1 LRVSRVVVAAL
12 IALLVASPALAGPED
27 VASRISNEVMSP
39 FCDGVT
45 LHDCPSAEADE
56 LRREIATWAR
66 AGMSE
71 QAILDRLEREYGVVR
86 GTPDSAIAWL
96 LPSLAVLGGVVGV
109 LLLARRWANR
119 GARAPTHVSAEERRR
134 IDAEL
139 GAYRGR
145 P

>member
-1 LRVSRVVVAAL
+1 MSRVVVAAV
-12 IALLVASPALAGPED
+12 IGLLVAAPAHAGPED
-27 VASRISNEVMSP
+27 VASRISSEVMSP

-86 GTPDSAIAWL
+86 GTPDNAVAWI
-96 LPSLAVLGGVVGV
+96 LPGLAALGGAVGV
-109 LLLARRWANR
+109 LLLARRWAKR
-119 GARAPTHVSAEERRR
+119 GPRAPARVSAEDRRR

-139 GAYRGR
+139 GAYRGE

>member
-1 LRVSRVVVAAL
+1 MSRIVVAAV
-12 IALLVASPALAGPED
+12 IGLLVASPAHAAPED
-27 VASRISNEVMSP
+27 VAARISSEVMSP

-86 GTPDSAIAWL
+86 GTPDNAVAWV
-96 LPSLAVLGGVVGV
+96 LPGLAALGGAVGV
-109 LLLARRWANR
+109 LLLARRWAKR
-119 GARAPTHVSAEERRR
+119 GHRAPARVSAEDRRR

-139 GAYRGR
+139 GAYRGE

>member
-1 LRVSRVVVAAL
+1 MSRIVVAAV
-12 IALLVASPALAGPED
+12 IGLLVASPAHAAPED
-27 VASRISNEVMSP
+27 VASRISSEVMSP

-86 GTPDSAIAWL
+86 GTPDNAVAWV
-96 LPSLAVLGGVVGV
+96 LPGLAALGGAVGV
-109 LLLARRWANR
+109 LLLARRWAKR
-119 GARAPTHVSAEERRR
+119 GHRARARVSAEDRRR

-139 GAYRGR
+139 GAYRGE

>member
-1 LRVSRVVVAAL
+1 MSRVVVAAV
-12 IALLVASPALAGPED
+12 IGLLVAAPAQAAPED
-27 VASRISNEVMSP
+27 VASRISSEVMSP

-86 GTPDSAIAWL
+86 GTPDNAVAWI
-96 LPSLAVLGGVVGV
+96 LPGLAALGGAVGV
-109 LLLARRWANR
+109 LLLARRWAKR
-119 GARAPTHVSAEERRR
+119 GPRAPARVSAEDRRR

-139 GAYRGR
+139 GAYRGE